1 MKLLLRW
8 FLSALALMGIAY
20 YLPGIGVASF
30 YTALIA
36 ALVLGLVNALIR
48 PIILVLTL
56 PVNILTLG
64 LFTLVVNALMFL
76 LVATIVKGFT
86 VAGFWPAF
94 WGSIIMM
101 LVGWVVGTLLKNR

>member
-1 MKLLLRW
+1 
-8 FLSALALMGIAY
+8 MGIAY

-86 VAGFWPAF
+86 VAGFGPAF